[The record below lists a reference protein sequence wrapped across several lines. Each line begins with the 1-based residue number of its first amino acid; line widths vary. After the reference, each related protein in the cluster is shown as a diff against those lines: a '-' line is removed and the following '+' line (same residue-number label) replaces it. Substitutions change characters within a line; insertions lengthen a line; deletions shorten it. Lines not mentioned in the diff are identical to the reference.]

1 MRRTLAVVVAGVA
14 LLAASSQQLS
24 AQVTLGYTDVGGVIG
39 LGNVGNANIA
49 FGGRF
54 EKVFKKLP
62 DLGDGLL
69 GIGVSADY
77 YSYSSSA
84 GSFSSS
90 VKVIPIGATAN
101 YHFKIDPAKKLD
113 AFVGAGLGFQSVSCT
128 YNGPGGSSS
137 NFCSN
142 SALYF
147 IGRLGGRYF
156 LKPNLALYGD
166 AGAGAATVSVGL
178 TFKLK

>member
-1 MRRTLAVVVAGVA
+1 MRSALAGAVMVLGVCA
-14 LLAASSQQLS
+14 VPATEAR
-24 AQVTLGYTDVGGVIG
+24 AQVALGYTDAGVVLG

-54 EKVFKKLP
+54 ERIFRKLP

-77 YSYSSSA
+77 YSYSNGGGGYTA
-84 GSFSSS
+84 S
-90 VKVIPIGATAN
+90 VKVLPIGATAN
-101 YHFKIDPAKKLD
+101 YHFKIDPKKKLD
-113 AFVGAGLGFQSVSCT
+113 AFLGAGLGYQVVTCS
-128 YNGPGGSSS
+128 YNGPGGST

-142 SALYF
+142 SAVYF
-147 IGRLGGRYF
+147 IGRAGGRYF
-156 LKPNLALYGD
+156 LKPNLAVYAD
-166 AGAGAATVSVGL
+166 AGAGAATLSVGL